1 VSFGIEEPDML
12 TGMELMTCPNLA
24 VPAQVMSHVIDV
36 ESSYNPYAIGVV
48 NGQLVRQPQNL
59 DEALATA
66 QMLEQKGYNFSVGVA
81 QINHANLVKYGLD
94 SYEKAFDACGNV
106 AVGSRILAE
115 CYASSGG
122 DWGKAFSCYYSGN
135 FVTGFRDGYVQKIYD
150 SIGRSIAT
158 AGAQQQSSAIPL
170 RVDSGQVVT
179 RSQSQ
184 TITMPVAAPDSAAYR
199 VAIRS
204 VVLDTVTES
213 LVAPAVS
220 AALKTAAPAAQ
231 AAPVAAAAQPAMASQ
246 ATAPA
251 PTAAAPAKPAVD
263 NDVFVPRVRGPGDPP
278 SGSSASAYGATAAVG
293 ASSGATNAVSTTA
306 ANKTDPA
313 DVRQGS
319 KDDAFVF

>member
-1 VSFGIEEPDML
+1 ML

-59 DEALATA
+59 DEARATA

-81 QINHANLVKYGLD
+81 QINRANLLKYGLD

-106 AVGSRILAE
+106 AAGSRILAE

-150 SIGRSIAT
+150 SIGKSIAD
-158 AGAQQQSSAIPL
+158 AAVQQQSGAIPL
-170 RVDSGQVVT
+170 RLDSGQVVT

-184 TITMPVAAPDSAAYR
+184 TITMPVATPDSAAYR

-204 VVLDTVTES
+204 VALDTVS
-213 LVAPAVS
+213 AAVVVPAVT
-220 AALKTAAPAAQ
+220 AALKAAVPATQADAAPAAQ
-231 AAPVAAAAQPAMASQ
+231 PTNQVSVSASSSGSG
-246 ATAPA
+246 
-251 PTAAAPAKPAVD
+251 KPAVD
-263 NDVFVPRVRGPGDPP
+263 SDVFVPKVRGPGDPP
-278 SGSSASAYGATAAVG
+278 SATPASAYGTPATAG
-293 ASSGATNAVSTTA
+293 ASSVATTA
-306 ANKTDPA
+306 AKAGDPA
-313 DVRQGS
+313 DLRQGS

>member
-1 VSFGIEEPDML
+1 VSFGIEESDML

-81 QINHANLVKYGLD
+81 QINRANLLKYGLD

-106 AVGSRILAE
+106 AAGSRILAE

-150 SIGRSIAT
+150 SIGKSLAD
-158 AGAQQQSSAIPL
+158 APVQQQSNAIPL
-170 RVDSGQVVT
+170 RIDAGQVAT

-184 TITMPVAAPDSAAYR
+184 TITMPVIAPDSAAYR

-204 VVLDTVTES
+204 VALDTAAES
-213 LVAPAVS
+213 VVAPVVS
-220 AALKTAAPAAQ
+220 AAQKAMTPAVQ
-231 AAPVAAAAQPAMASQ
+231 ATAAAQPTANQAS
-246 ATAPA
+246 A
-251 PTAAAPAKPAVD
+251 PTTSPSKPAVN
-263 NDVFVPRVRGPGDPP
+263 NDVFVPQVHGPGDSP
-278 SGSSASAYGATAAVG
+278 SGSSASAYGSSATVG
-293 ASSGATNAVSTTA
+293 ASSGATAA

-313 DVRQGS
+313 AVGQGS

>member
-1 VSFGIEEPDML
+1 ML

-59 DEALATA
+59 DEARATA

-81 QINHANLVKYGLD
+81 QINRANLLKYGLD

-106 AVGSRILAE
+106 AAGSRILAE
-115 CYASSGG
+115 CYANSGG

-150 SIGRSIAT
+150 SIGRSLAD
-158 AGAQQQSSAIPL
+158 AAVQKQSNAIPL
-170 RVDSGQVVT
+170 RVDAGQVVT
-179 RSQSQ
+179 RSQGQ
-184 TITMPVAAPDSAAYR
+184 TITMPVATPDNAAYR

-204 VVLDTVTES
+204 VALDMAAES
-213 LVAPAVS
+213 IVAPAAS
-220 AALKTAAPAAQ
+220 AALKAIAPAAQ
-231 AAPVAAAAQPAMASQ
+231 ATAAQPASTSQ
-246 ATAPA
+246 
-251 PTAAAPAKPAVD
+251 AAAPAPAASLAKPAAD
-263 NDVFVPRVRGPGDPP
+263 NDVFVPKVRGPGDPP
-278 SGSSASAYGATAAVG
+278 SGNPASAYGATAAVG
-293 ASSGATNAVSTTA
+293 ASSGTTTA
-306 ANKTDPA
+306 ANRTDPA